1 METITQNTRSVFI
14 QYTIPSVL
22 GMLAV
27 SSAAVVDGFFVGNYV
42 GASGLAAIN
51 LAMPIFS
58 ILFGL
63 ALMMGVGSSVV
74 SGKLLG
80 AGDRTTASH
89 MFSKTVIAV
98 SLFSLILSLFVYL
111 LLPTFLT
118 GFGATGDLLKDTT
131 TYVTVFLPFI
141 PFLMIGI
148 VFDYFVK
155 IDNRPLFAFFALLFS
170 AFVNISLDWLFI
182 AYFDQ
187 GILGAA
193 LATGISQL
201 ALFLF
206 LLPHFFSKKSAIKF
220 VRPKGQWLSI
230 IKAAGNGASE
240 FINEASVGITAII
253 FNYVM
258 LQTFGV
264 DGVAAYAVIS
274 YLIWFSIMINFGIS
288 DALQPVISKNYGA
301 KRLDR
306 IAKFLKYALISV
318 SIIGVTIIVLL
329 WQLPHYLTDLFLQS
343 KDEQAIS
350 IVMKFVLIIWP
361 LFVFNGFSLVI
372 SAYFTAIHKP
382 LPSATIA
389 IARSLLLPA
398 LFIYVLPKFFGNTG
412 VYLAIPAAEFLALV
426 LALVLYN
433 KVKTNGPYDIP
444 AVTPAIKP

>member
-1 METITQNTRSVFI
+1 METITKNTRSVFI

-42 GASGLAAIN
+42 GASGLAAIS

-58 ILFGL
+58 FLFGL
-63 ALMMGVGSSVV
+63 ALMLGVGSSVV

-80 AGDRTTASH
+80 AGDRTTASI
-89 MFSKTVIAV
+89 MFTKTVIAV
-98 SLFSLILSLFVYL
+98 SLFSLVLSLLVYL
-111 LLPTFLT
+111 LLPTFFKA
-118 GFGATGDLLKDTT
+118 FGATGDLLKDTT
-131 TYVTVFLPFI
+131 TYVTIFLPFI

-170 AFVNISLDWLFI
+170 AFVNILLDWLFI
-182 AYFDQ
+182 AYFDK

-206 LLPHFFSKKSAIKF
+206 LIPHFFFKKYAIKF
-220 VRPKGQWLSI
+220 VKPKGEWFSI

-258 LQTFGV
+258 LQNFGV
-264 DGVAAYAVIS
+264 DGVAAFAVVS

-288 DALQPVISKNYGA
+288 DALQPIISKNFGA
-301 KRLDR
+301 NRPDR
-306 IAKFLKYALISV
+306 ISKFLKYALVSV
-318 SIIGVTIIVLL
+318 SIIGVIIITLL
-329 WQLPHYLTDLFLQS
+329 WQLPHYLTGLFLQS

-350 IVMKFVLIIWP
+350 IVMQFVVLIWP
-361 LFVFNGFSLVI
+361 LFLFNGISLAI
-372 SAYFTAIHKP
+372 SAYFTATHKP
-382 LPSATIA
+382 VPSATIA
-389 IARSLLLPA
+389 IARSLLLPVFFVSLLP
-398 LFIYVLPKFFGNTG
+398 LFLGHAGI
-412 VYLAIPAAEFLALV
+412 YLAIPVSEFLAMM
-426 LALVLYN
+426 LALALYY
-433 KVKTNGPYDIP
+433 KVKTN
-444 AVTPAIKP
+444 TTN

>member
-1 METITQNTRSVFI
+1 METITRNTRSVFI
-14 QYTIPSVL
+14 QYTVPSVL

-89 MFSKTVIAV
+89 MFSKTVLAV
-98 SLFSLILSLFVYL
+98 SLFSIILSLLVYL
-111 LLPTFLT
+111 LLPSFFKA
-118 GFGATGDLLKDTT
+118 FGATDDLLNDTT
-131 TYVTVFLPFI
+131 TYVTIFLPFI
-141 PFLMIGI
+141 PFLMVGI

-155 IDNRPLFAFFALLFS
+155 IDNRPIFAFFALLFS
-170 AFVNISLDWLFI
+170 AFVNILLDWLFI
-182 AYFDQ
+182 AYFEQ

-206 LLPHFFSKKSAIKF
+206 LIPHFFSKKSAIKF
-220 VRPKGQWLSI
+220 IKPKGQWLSI
-230 IKAAGNGASE
+230 IKAAGNGSSE

-258 LQTFGV
+258 LQNFGV

-288 DALQPVISKNYGA
+288 DALQPVLSKNYGA
-301 KRLDR
+301 QRFDR
-306 IAKFLKYALISV
+306 IAIFLKYALLSV
-318 SIIGVTIIVLL
+318 SVIGVTIIVLL
-329 WQLPHYLTDLFLQS
+329 WQFPHYLTDLFLQS
-343 KDEQAIS
+343 KDEQAII
-350 IVMKFVLIIWP
+350 IVMKFVMLIWP
-361 LFVFNGFSLVI
+361 LFLFNGISLVI
-372 SAYFTAIHKP
+372 SAYFTATHKP
-382 LPSATIA
+382 LPSAAIA
-389 IARSLLLPA
+389 IARSLLLPVFFVY
-398 LFIYVLPKFFGNTG
+398 LLPFFFGCMG
-412 VYLAIPAAEFLALV
+412 IYLAIPASEFLAMI
-426 LALVLYN
+426 LALVLYRQYR
-433 KVKTNGPYDIP
+433 TS
-444 AVTPAIKP
+444 TPGR

>member
-1 METITQNTRSVFI
+1 METITKNTRKVFI

-80 AGDRTTASH
+80 AGARTTASH

-98 SLFSLILSLFVYL
+98 SLFSVVLSLLVYL
-111 LLPTFLT
+111 LLPSFFKA
-118 GFGATGDLLKDTT
+118 FGATGDLLKDTT
-131 TYVTVFLPFI
+131 TYVTIFLPFI
-141 PFLMIGI
+141 PFLMVGI

-170 AFVNISLDWLFI
+170 AFVNILLDWLFI

-193 LATGISQL
+193 LATGVSQL

-206 LLPHFFSKKSAIKF
+206 LIPHFFSKQSAIKF
-220 VRPKGQWLSI
+220 VKPRGQWLSI
-230 IKAAGNGASE
+230 IKAAGNGSSE

-258 LQTFGV
+258 LQNFGV

-301 KRLDR
+301 QRFDR
-306 IAKFLKYALISV
+306 RTKFLKYALISV
-318 SIIGVTIIVLL
+318 SVIGLTIIVLL

-350 IVMKFVLIIWP
+350 IVMRFVLLIWP
-361 LFVFNGFSLVI
+361 LFLFNGVSLVI
-372 SAYFTAIHKP
+372 SAYFTATHKP
-382 LPSATIA
+382 LPSVTIA
-389 IARSLLLPA
+389 ITRSLLLPIFFVY
-398 LFIYVLPKFFGNTG
+398 LLPQFFGNTG
-412 VYLAIPAAEFLALV
+412 IYLAIPVSEFLAMI
-426 LALVLYN
+426 LALVLYK
-433 KVKTNGPYDIP
+433 KVKRVSLTHSQQ
-444 AVTPAIKP
+444 